1 MGGQSSVGRTP
12 EPSAASRR
20 VDASPKQPRGGWTVS
35 PQTYQ
40 GHRQAQRR
48 HMPTTDPA
56 WPSDSQAHLGLLT
69 GTWSPQCGILPPRSS
84 AQPCRDEPDRK
95 HTHTH
100 THTHTLTYTLC
111 AAYTTHICTIHTHT
125 TCIHAIHTHTHT
137 HAMEGEVCLLPGFP
151 DSVIHSRPAVC
162 PPRPTAQPRP
172 RRQTGSTAHT

>member
-1 MGGQSSVGRTP
+1 MRAQNNPGVGGQCLPRRTRDTDRHRDGTCQP
-12 EPSAASRR
+12 QTRPGLPTAKPTRVCSQAPGPRNAASCPPEAAHSHAETSR
-20 VDASPKQPRGGWTVS
+20 TVN
-35 PQTYQ
+35 T
-40 GHRQAQRR
+40 
-48 HMPTTDPA
+48 
-56 WPSDSQAHLGLLT
+56 
-69 GTWSPQCGILPPRSS
+69 
-84 AQPCRDEPDRK
+84 